1 MCHHDVPSGAIDR
14 GTSWNTVGLLD
25 FEDLAELFCPLDEAF
40 LVLDYRLGRT
50 DSAEF
55 GKFAPAVIEFLDG
68 KAFEGGET
76 METFEH
82 IVSLFEASDRDLRGL
97 LFIYRLEN

>member
-1 MCHHDVPSGAIDR
+1 MPRCSTGCPYPGHTG
-14 GTSWNTVGLLD
+14 NTVGLLD

-55 GKFAPAVIEFLDG
+55 GEFAPAVIEFLDG

-82 IVSLFEASDRDLRGL
+82 ELDNR
-97 LFIYRLEN
+97 YRVDF